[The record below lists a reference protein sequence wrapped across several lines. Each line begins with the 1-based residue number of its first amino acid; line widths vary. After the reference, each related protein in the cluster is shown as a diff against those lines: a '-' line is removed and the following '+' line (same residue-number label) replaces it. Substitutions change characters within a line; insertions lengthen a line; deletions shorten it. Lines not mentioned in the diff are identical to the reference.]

1 MRDDRKCPFNQ
12 PLVAGTFGCRH
23 AMPITRRDGP
33 DVACGDAEAHGRCEA
48 LMERLQAVALPV
60 LGDDGGDLPHSAT
73 VKVMAG
79 GLLGVQRLLGGAP
92 GAERVDDVGSLVAEA
107 DQAPGGIAGLDLEG
121 VAPDIQGY
129 RLRKRRGR

>member
-1 MRDDRKCPFNQ
+1 MSDERKCPFNQ

-23 AMPITRRDGP
+23 ATPITRRDGP

-60 LGDDGGDLPHSAT
+60 LGDGDELPHSAT

-79 GLLGVQRLLGGAP
+79 GLLGLQRLLGGAP
-92 GAERVDDVGSLVAEA
+92 GAERVDDVGSLVAA
-107 DQAPGGIAGLDLEG
+107 AARAPGGIAGLDLEA